1 MHISEKAQRCGLSPM
16 RKFHPMAVEA
26 ARRGTKIYHLN
37 IGQPDIP
44 TPPAFFD
51 AVRDFASPVLAYAES
66 PGIPPLID
74 AVRGYYR
81 RLDVSLEADDVLI
94 TTGGIIIRMPVDGIS
109 MLDRITSGVKLIDI
123 DVEKD
128 IKVASIAKVR
138 RDVEKNTEDEATE
151 GSGGST
157 EGSVEEPAEAPVED
171 NSEE

>member
-1 MHISEKAQRCGLSPM
+1 MD
-16 RKFHPMAVEA
+16 KFAVQ
-26 ARRGTKIYHLN
+26 RRGGKGVKCYKITEKTGN
-37 IGQPDIP
+37 VIGVK
-44 TPPAFFD
+44 
-51 AVRDFASPVLAYAES
+51 AVNEDSE
-66 PGIPPLID
+66 IM
-74 AVRGYYR
+74 
-81 RLDVSLEADDVLI
+81 LI